1 MIESYSDL
9 KFYLFHDRLRNVGD
23 IPYWKYILKFA
34 YGTDGVRAYRLLK
47 SLRYYEYSINCLKN
61 KSLYGKIIWGIRKW
75 HYHIMCTKYD
85 IVIKPNAV
93 GYGIYLPH
101 IVGGGIILNCKSMGN
116 YCVVNVGC
124 LCGCKKADEIPCIG
138 NYVELATGCKVIGNV
153 TIGDNSIVAPNS
165 VVVKDV
171 PPYSVVSGIPA
182 TILKTRNA

>member
-9 KFYLFHDRLRNVGD
+9 KLYLFHDRLRNVGD
-23 IPYWKYILKFA
+23 IPYWKYILKFV

-61 KSLYGKIIWGIRKW
+61 KSLCGKIIWGIRKW

-101 IVGGGIILNCKSMGN
+101 IVGGG
-116 YCVVNVGC
+116 
-124 LCGCKKADEIPCIG
+124 
-138 NYVELATGCKVIGNV
+138 
-153 TIGDNSIVAPNS
+153 
-165 VVVKDV
+165 
-171 PPYSVVSGIPA
+171 
-182 TILKTRNA
+182 